1 VISNNKH
8 MNIGSWLQAKWLYG
22 GDPFEPL
29 HFAKPLEQFKQR
41 LSAEGVKAVL
51 SPLIQ
56 KYILDNPHRV
66 TIELQVGALPLL

>member
-1 VISNNKH
+1 LDPVC
-8 MNIGSWLQAKWLYG
+8 LQGKWLCG

-29 HFAKPLEQFKQR
+29 HFAKPLEQLKQR

-51 SPLIQ
+51 SPVIQ

-66 TIELQVGALPLL
+66 TVELQVGAFPFA